1 MEFVATWA
9 PLALFVAFFLF
20 IASRMS
26 RKQTSTYSEH
36 VAEVKAIND
45 ELIALNREAVAE
57 LREIKQILKDRN

>member
-9 PLALFVAFFLF
+9 PLILFVAFFVF

-26 RKQTSTYSEH
+26 RKQMGAYSEH

-45 ELIALNREAVAE
+45 ELIALNREMVAE

>member
-1 MEFVATWA
+1 M
-9 PLALFVAFFLF
+9 
-20 IASRMS
+20 
-26 RKQTSTYSEH
+26 STYSEH